1 MSAALEP
8 GGEELNL
15 ADQAHA
21 RLRRLILM
29 RELPGGTFVVE
40 GKLAEQLNI
49 SRTPM
54 REAILRLAAE
64 GLLVKQGSRSFA
76 VRRVMPTEFFQA
88 MRMREVLECE
98 AIRLSMGKIPME
110 TVGAVRQDIAHL
122 ATAPSQDRAHWDADD
137 RIHLMFPEAS
147 GNAVLLGIIRQLRE
161 TTRLFEISSPFLR
174 VKEDGAEHL
183 EVLAA
188 YATGD
193 TEAAVAAMRAHLRNL
208 QSDAMRILSGA
219 A

>member
-1 MSAALEP
+1 MSAALET

-98 AIRLSMGKIPME
+98 AIRLSIGKIPME
-110 TVGAVRQDIAHL
+110 TVEAVCQDIAHL

>member
-1 MSAALEP
+1 MSAVAELP
-8 GGEELNL
+8 DEELNL

-21 RLRRLILM
+21 RLRRLILL

-40 GKLAEQLNI
+40 GKLAEQLSI

-76 VRRVMPTEFFQA
+76 VRRVMPTEFFQS

-98 AIRLSMGKIPME
+98 AIRLTMGKIPLQ
-110 TVGAVRQDIAHL
+110 TVKDVRRDIEHL

-147 GNAVLLGIIRQLRE
+147 GNAVLLGLIRKLRE

-174 VKEDGAEHL
+174 VKEDGGEHL
-183 EVLAA
+183 DILAA
-188 YATGD
+188 YADGN
-193 TEAAVAAMRAHLRNL
+193 TEGAMAAMRTHLRNL
-208 QSDAMRILSGA
+208 QSDSMRILSGNA
-219 A
+219 

>member
-1 MSAALEP
+1 VSAALEP
-8 GGEELNL
+8 VAEELNL

-21 RLRRLILM
+21 RLRRLILT

-40 GKLAEQLNI
+40 GKLAEQLSI

-76 VRRVMPTEFFQA
+76 VRRVMPTEFFQS

-98 AIRLSMGKIPME
+98 AIRLSMGKIPLK
-110 TVGAVRQDIAHL
+110 TVEGVRRDIAHL
-122 ATAPSQDRAHWDADD
+122 ANAPSQDRAHWDADD

-147 GNAVLLGIIRQLRE
+147 GNAVLAGLIRQLRE
-161 TTRLFEISSPFLR
+161 ITRLFEISSPFLR

-183 EVLAA
+183 DVLTA
-188 YATGD
+188 YVTGD
-193 TEAAVAAMRAHLRNL
+193 TEAAMAAMRAHLRNL

>member
-1 MSAALEP
+1 
-8 GGEELNL
+8 
-15 ADQAHA
+15 
-21 RLRRLILM
+21 
-29 RELPGGTFVVE
+29 
-40 GKLAEQLNI
+40 
-49 SRTPM
+49 
-54 REAILRLAAE
+54 
-64 GLLVKQGSRSFA
+64 VKQGSRSFA

-98 AIRLSMGKIPME
+98 AIRLSIGKIPME
-110 TVGAVRQDIAHL
+110 TVEAVCQDIAHL

>member
-1 MSAALEP
+1 MSATLEP
-8 GGEELNL
+8 PAEERNL

-21 RLRRLILM
+21 QLRRLILM

-76 VRRVMPTEFFQA
+76 VRRVMPTEFFQS

-98 AIRLSMGKIPME
+98 AIRLSMGKIPLE
-110 TVGAVRQDIAHL
+110 KVEAVRREIAHL
-122 ATAPSQDRAHWDADD
+122 ANAPSQDRAHWDADD
-137 RIHLMFPEAS
+137 HLHLMFPDAS
-147 GNAVLLGIIRQLRE
+147 GNAVLAGLIRQLRE

-183 EVLAA
+183 DVLAA
-188 YATGD
+188 YVSGEVD
-193 TEAAVAAMRAHLRNL
+193 AAMAAMRTHLRNL
-208 QSDAMRILSGA
+208 QSDAMRLMSGA

>member
-1 MSAALEP
+1 MSAALET

-98 AIRLSMGKIPME
+98 AIRLSIGKIPME
-110 TVGAVRQDIAHL
+110 TVEAVRQDIAHL